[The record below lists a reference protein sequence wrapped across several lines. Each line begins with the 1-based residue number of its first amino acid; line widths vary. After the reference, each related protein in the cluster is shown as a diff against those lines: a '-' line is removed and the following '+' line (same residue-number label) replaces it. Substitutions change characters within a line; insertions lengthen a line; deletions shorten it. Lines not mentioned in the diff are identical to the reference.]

1 MKKSTIM
8 YLTIISTIL
17 SIIFILFTYY
27 GIDRYF
33 EMYIRDTN
41 YFIEKYSQLPK
52 AKDGRVVITVTTTPD
67 KIGKMSPMI
76 NSVLDQTVKADLIA
90 LVIPAGTKY
99 EVPAYINKVAVVFEA
114 GKDYG
119 QGTNL
124 VPILLRE
131 KECDTT
137 IIALK
142 DNIVYGKDFVEFLM
156 EESVKKPDS
165 VITDKK
171 NTAIL
176 VKPEHFGCDVINRD
190 IDKFT
195 DDWFIQKA
203 KNKTV
208 VQYSE
213 NYRLL

>member
-90 LVIPAGTKY
+90 LVMPAGTKY